1 MPNIVKARVSTLA
14 PLRIEN
20 VKLLNEINLP
30 GSFTAMVAGQQ
41 KLFKFLDHLGEPAD
55 AMNLPNE
62 KEFDLDNPIDSRNW
76 GVLKFFLNQY
86 PDYANQINLYDPVSE
101 AKKALVE
108 QDLALAIESKIVKN
122 RENIEWL
129 TKLYR
134 RVVGHAIGVTENEIL
149 KSLRQLARDNPGK
162 FQSEGGD
169 LIFEDSSF
177 EDLALIDSGLEKGFF
192 SKDLDGQILRR
203 DGKTYAENINK
214 ALFRFQSDNDT
225 REMLM
230 IELSGKQAAPKDAP
244 YIPFKE
250 NSEYVKLANEF
261 GETVVEDILSDDL
274 SIDQSAKEERFEE
287 ELKLNVP
294 KLIDAGFIEKK
305 GGPWLAIPNLDK
317 NFRLTDLY
325 GYFKMNIPQYENMKL
340 RAKL

>member
-1 MPNIVKARVSTLA
+1 MSTLVQAVVSSLA

-20 VKLLNEINLP
+20 VKIPNEINLP
-30 GSFTAMVAGQQ
+30 GSFTAVIGGQQ
-41 KLFKFLDHLGEPAD
+41 KLFKFLDHSGEPLD
-55 AMNLPNE
+55 ALNIPNARS
-62 KEFDLDNPIDSRNW
+62 FDLSKKVDIHNW
-76 GVLKFFLNQY
+76 GVLKFFLEY
-86 PDYANQINLYDPVSE
+86 YKDYQSQINLYDPVSE
-101 AKKALVE
+101 AKKILAE

-149 KSLRQLARDNPGK
+149 KSLRQLARDKPGK
-162 FQSEGGD
+162 FQSEDGD
-169 LIFEDSSF
+169 LIFEDASF

-325 GYFKMNIPQYENMKL
+325 GYFKMNIPQYEDMKL